1 MDFFIVNQ
9 LYLFNIL
16 RYDREIVFW
25 HTMWTSRS
33 SGDATLNDSTNQL
46 ASPPPHVLEALGRRL
61 SGHRSQQ
68 LQTVFLVRSTAQQV
82 ENAISEWLAS
92 TAGSPARF
100 QTLILLWAA
109 GGRPVQHQEII
120 ATLRVRRATV
130 SALMF
135 SLEQDGLV
143 QSVPDRQDR
152 RRLLATLT
160 RKGEKVA
167 TDTLDLNAARLE
179 EVMHD
184 LSVADLDVLQKLLRR
199 LRDDFASMRDEKRAR
214 SAL

>member
-1 MDFFIVNQ
+1 LSEPTDQ
-9 LYLFNIL
+9 LPI
-16 RYDREIVFW
+16 
-25 HTMWTSRS
+25 
-33 SGDATLNDSTNQL
+33 
-46 ASPPPHVLEALGRRL
+46 PPPHVQEALRRRL
-61 SGHRSQQ
+61 SSQEFQ
-68 LQTVFLVRSTAQQV
+68 RLQTFFLLRATAQQV
-82 ENAISEWLAS
+82 ENAASEWLAS

-120 ATLRVRRATV
+120 AALRVKRATV

-135 SLEQDGLV
+135 SLEQEGLV

-167 TDTLDLNAARLE
+167 TDAMDLNAVRLE
-179 EVMHD
+179 EVMHS
-184 LSVADLDVLQKLLRR
+184 LSAEELQVLQSLLKR
-199 LRDDFASMRDEKRAR
+199 LRDDFEQLRPHS
-214 SAL
+214 